1 MKTNDFNPPLTL
13 RSAHLQTLLG
23 SRLVHRP
30 SDHSKLN
37 LQPDYVKIR
46 MKELT
51 DSPTLSALVNQ
62 PATCTRGL
70 IIIIHGWLGGPY
82 SPYVQRVTGA
92 LLNHGF
98 TVARLV
104 LRDHGGSEGAN
115 KNLFNSAKL
124 DEVVGAVNWL
134 QDNHATRKTGLLGFS
149 LGGNFALRVAAKNT
163 NNLQSCLSVCPAIE
177 PAETI
182 RQIDTGL
189 PFYRRY
195 FISKWR
201 KSLMAKQTAFPDF
214 YNFDQ
219 GLKLSTVSA
228 LTDYLVGRHLPFK
241 DSQDY
246 YAHYQITDSVLESIK
261 IPTTILASADDPVCP
276 ISCLRTLQSQEKISI
291 VETHT
296 GGHCGFLRD
305 WHLKTWIEDA
315 IPQYFENALMV

>member
-1 MKTNDFNPPLTL
+1 MKTNDFNPPRTL

-30 SDHSKLN
+30 SQQSKLN
-37 LQPDYVKIR
+37 LQPDDVKIR

-62 PATCTRGL
+62 PSSARGL

-82 SPYVQRVTGA
+82 SPYVQRVTAA
-92 LLNHGF
+92 LLKHGF
-98 TVARLV
+98 SVARLI

-124 DEVVGAVNWL
+124 DEVAAAVDWL
-134 QDNHATRKTGLLGFS
+134 QDNYAMPTTGLLGFS

-163 NNLQSCLSVCPAIE
+163 HKLQSCLSVCPAIE

-189 PFYRRY
+189 PFYRKY

-201 KSLMAKQTAFPDF
+201 KSLVAKQTAFPDT

-228 LTDYLVGRHLPFK
+228 LTDYLVARHLPFQ
-241 DSQDY
+241 DSQEY
-246 YAHYQITDSVLESIK
+246 YAHYQITESVLESIE
-261 IPTTILASADDPVCP
+261 IPTTILAAADDPVCP
-276 ISCLRTLQSQEKISI
+276 VHCLRTLQTPPKISI
-291 VETHT
+291 VETPT
-296 GGHCGFLRD
+296 GGHCGFLHD
-305 WHLKTWIEDA
+305 WRLKTWIEDA
-315 IPQYFENALMV
+315 IPQFFENALMV